1 MEKTD
6 RKRASVALLASRVPL
21 AAEAALSAVCSPL
34 DLGKD
39 LLSSRT
45 WITTGTGA
53 SEGPARALATLLR
66 QAGVL
71 ADFAPISSFA
81 EGPPRADVCV
91 VVSQRLSPNAR
102 VPLSRASSFA
112 HTLLVTTVDA
122 SELRRPA
129 FGGSVDAP
137 KNVRIVKHGPPD
149 EPGLLLRVVG
159 PAAAMATCIQIAHEV
174 ASFNQRNG
182 LATPIAPLEGALR
195 SARDRARAGR
205 GSLHELAG
213 FVALGG
219 DVALADGLRNKV
231 LEGLGG
237 AHPPVWD
244 LCGLVHG
251 PLQSFY
257 DREATL
263 VLLERENPT
272 TQDLTARLMRV
283 LDPARHHVVRLRS
296 SLPGPY
302 ALLDFELQLD
312 WLVVDALEKRPRDLV
327 DWPGKGCDAP
337 LYELGI

>member
-1 MEKTD
+1 MEKD
-6 RKRASVALLASRVPL
+6 RVETSVALLASRIPL
-21 AAEAALSAVCSPL
+21 AAQEALASLRSSL

-53 SEGPARALATLLR
+53 SEGPARALASLLR
-66 QAGVL
+66 RAGVL
-71 ADFAPISSFA
+71 AEFAPISSFA
-81 EGPPRADVCV
+81 DDAPRADTCV

-102 VPLSRASSFA
+102 VPLSRAASYA
-112 HTLLVTTVDA
+112 HTVLGSTVD
-122 SELRRPA
+122 E
-129 FGGSVDAP
+129 AP
-137 KNVRIVKHGPPD
+137 KGVRLVKHGPRD
-149 EPGLLLRVVG
+149 EPGLLLRVAG
-159 PAAAMATCIQIAHEV
+159 PAAAMATCMQIAHEV
-174 ASFNQRNG
+174 ASFHSRNG
-182 LATPIAPLEGALR
+182 LATPVVELEGAFA
-195 SARDRARAGR
+195 SARARANAGE
-205 GSLHELAG
+205 GSLHDLAG
-213 FVALGG
+213 FVAVGG

-231 LEGLGG
+231 LEGLGV

-263 VLLERENPT
+263 VLLERDTPT
-272 TQDLTARLMRV
+272 ARDLTTRLMRV
-283 LDPARHHVVRLRS
+283 LDPHRHHVIRLRS

-312 WLVVDALEKRPRDLV
+312 WLVLDAFRARPRDLV
-327 DWPGKGCDAP
+327 EWPGKGCDAP

>member
-1 MEKTD
+1 
-6 RKRASVALLASRVPL
+6 VALLASRVPL
-21 AAEAALSAVCSPL
+21 AAEEALSAVRTSL
-34 DLGKD
+34 DLRKD
-39 LLSSRT
+39 LLSCRT

-81 EGPPRADVCV
+81 EEPPHADVCV

-102 VPLSRASSFA
+102 VPLSRAASFA
-112 HTLLVTTVDA
+112 HTLLVTTVD
-122 SELRRPA
+122 E
-129 FGGSVDAP
+129 AP
-137 KNVRIVKHGPPD
+137 RGVRIVKHGPRD
-149 EPGLLLRVVG
+149 EPGLLLRVAG

-182 LATPIAPLEGALR
+182 LSVPVAPLEGALR
-195 SARDRARAGR
+195 SARERASAGS

-231 LEGLGG
+231 LEGLGV

-257 DREATL
+257 DRQATL
-263 VLLERENPT
+263 VLLERDNRT
-272 TQDLTARLMRV
+272 TRNLTARLMRV
-283 LDPARHHVVRLRS
+283 LDPARHHVIRLRS
-296 SLPGPY
+296 SLPGAY

-312 WLVVDALEKRPRDLV
+312 WLVVDALEARPRDLV

>member
-6 RKRASVALLASRVPL
+6 RKSASVALLASRVPL
-21 AAEAALSAVCSPL
+21 AAQEALGAVRSSL

-71 ADFAPISSFA
+71 AEFAPISSFA
-81 EGPPRADVCV
+81 EEPPSADVCV

-102 VPLSRASSFA
+102 VPLARAGSYA
-112 HTLLVTTVDA
+112 HTLLVSTVD
-122 SELRRPA
+122 
-129 FGGSVDAP
+129 DAP
-137 KNVRIVKHGPPD
+137 KGVRILKHGPRD
-149 EPGLLLRVVG
+149 EPGLLLRVAG

-174 ASFNQRNG
+174 ASFHRRNG
-182 LATPIAPLEGALR
+182 RETPVVELEVALR
-195 SARDRARAGR
+195 SARERASAGK

-231 LEGLGG
+231 LEGLGV

-263 VLLERENPT
+263 VLLERDSAT
-272 TQDLTARLMRV
+272 TRDLTSRLMRV
-283 LDPARHHVVRLRS
+283 LDPVRHHVIRLRS

>member
-6 RKRASVALLASRVPL
+6 RKTASVALLASRVPL
-21 AAEAALSAVCSPL
+21 AAQEALSAVRSSL

-39 LLSSRT
+39 LLSCRT

-71 ADFAPISSFA
+71 AEFAPISSFA
-81 EGPPRADVCV
+81 EGAPQADVCV

-102 VPLSRASSFA
+102 VPLSRAASFA
-112 HTLLVTTVDA
+112 HTLLVTTV
-122 SELRRPA
+122 S
-129 FGGSVDAP
+129 DAP
-137 KNVRIVKHGPPD
+137 KGVRVIKHGPRD
-149 EPGLLLRVVG
+149 EPGLLLRVAG

-182 LATPIAPLEGALR
+182 LATPVVPLEAALS
-195 SARDRARAGR
+195 SARDRANAGK

-213 FVALGG
+213 FVAVGG

-231 LEGLGG
+231 LEGLGV

-257 DREATL
+257 DRRATL
-263 VLLERENPT
+263 VLLERDGAT
-272 TQDLTARLMRV
+272 HDLTSRLMRV
-283 LDPARHHVVRLRS
+283 LDPARHHVIRLRS
-296 SLPGPY
+296 ALPGPY

-312 WLVVDALEKRPRDLV
+312 WLVVDALRARPRDLV

>member
-6 RKRASVALLASRVPL
+6 RSATTLALLASRVPL
-21 AAEAALSAVCSPL
+21 AAEEALSAVRASL

-53 SEGPARALATLLR
+53 SEGPARALAALLR
-66 QAGVL
+66 RAGVL
-71 ADFAPISSFA
+71 AEFAPISSFA
-81 EGPPRADVCV
+81 EEAPKADTCV

-102 VPLSRASSFA
+102 VPLSRAASFA
-112 HTLLVTTVDA
+112 HTLLVTTID
-122 SELRRPA
+122 
-129 FGGSVDAP
+129 DAP
-137 KNVRIVKHGPPD
+137 KGVRVIKHGPRD
-149 EPGLLLRVVG
+149 EPGLLLRVAG
-159 PAAAMATCIQIAHEV
+159 PAAAMATCMQIAHEV
-174 ASFNQRNG
+174 ASFNARNG
-182 LATPIAPLEGALR
+182 LATPVVPLEAALR
-195 SARDRARAGR
+195 SARDRAMAAGE
-205 GSLHELAG
+205 GSLHDLAG

-263 VLLERENPT
+263 VLLERDNAT
-272 TQDLTARLMRV
+272 TRDLTSRLMRV
-283 LDPARHHVVRLRS
+283 VDPARHHVIRLRS

-312 WLVVDALEKRPRDLV
+312 WLVVEALRQRPRDLV

>member
-1 MEKTD
+1 MDSNMEKTD
-6 RKRASVALLASRVPL
+6 RSTASVALLASRVPL
-21 AAEAALSAVCSPL
+21 AAAEALSAIRSPL

-53 SEGPARALATLLR
+53 SEGPARVLATLIR

-71 ADFAPISSFA
+71 AEFAPISSFA
-81 EGPPRADVCV
+81 HEAPRADVCV

-102 VPLSRASSFA
+102 VPLSRSASYA
-112 HTLLVTTVDA
+112 HTLLVTTVD
-122 SELRRPA
+122 
-129 FGGSVDAP
+129 GSADAP
-137 KNVRIVKHGPPD
+137 NDVRVVKHGPRD
-149 EPGLLLRVVG
+149 EPGLLLRIAG
-159 PAAAMATCIQIAHEV
+159 PAAAMATCIQIAHEI
-174 ASFNQRNG
+174 ASFHARNG
-182 LATPIAPLEGALR
+182 LATPVVELEGAFA
-195 SARDRARAGR
+195 SARARVSPSS

-213 FVALGG
+213 FIALGG
-219 DVALADGLRNKV
+219 DVALAEGLRNKV

-257 DREATL
+257 DREVTL
-263 VLLERENPT
+263 VLLERDDAT
-272 TQDLTARLMRV
+272 TKDLTARLMRV
-283 LDPARHHVVRLRS
+283 LDPARHHVIRLRS
-296 SLPGPY
+296 SLPGAY
-302 ALLDFELQLD
+302 ALLDFEIQLD